1 MNWEVSLI
9 QLVSS
14 KILVA
19 VEEEK
24 RKVTSRKR
32 KSLKKKTQS
41 FIYSQMFYRQRQK
54 EIQQCIC
61 WKEPHFSL
69 IKNMLRLAF

>member
-32 KSLKKKTQS
+32 KSLKKKHKVLSIHRCFTDKGKRKFNS
-41 FIYSQMFYRQRQK
+41 AFAG
-54 EIQQCIC
+54 
-61 WKEPHFSL
+61 
-69 IKNMLRLAF
+69 KNHILV